1 MIVILNVLRLSQFS
15 MYKYLYSETRFKCFS
30 FLLGN
35 FVGVLKPK
43 NESTQ
48 NQEQSNSKLQSTP
61 DNSNLQGKQ
70 KKVRV
75 IRKMKIASS

>member
-1 MIVILNVLRLSQFS
+1 

-35 FVGVLKPK
+35 FVGVLQPK

-48 NQEQSNSKLQSTP
+48 NQEQSNSKLQSTL

-75 IRKMKIASS
+75 IEDKII